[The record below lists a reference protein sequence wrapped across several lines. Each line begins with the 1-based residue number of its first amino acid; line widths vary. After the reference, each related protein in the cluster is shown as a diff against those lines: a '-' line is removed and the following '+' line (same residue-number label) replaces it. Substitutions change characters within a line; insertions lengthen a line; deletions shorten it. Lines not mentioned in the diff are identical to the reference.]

1 MADRVQDRVPDER
14 DGKGPPKAG
23 PPERR
28 PGDAA
33 EPAPPE
39 AAPSER
45 RKAETEIAAGDVADD
60 LADFA

>member
-14 DGKGPPKAG
+14 DGKG